1 MGACDETWSFSTIQY
16 NTTVK
21 QTRSSSV
28 CGISF
33 STIQYNTTVKRVF
46 QPHVWAVSFS
56 TIQYNTTVKPHMCG
70 FTGVNV
76 VALTRY
82 YRELVL
88 KS

>member
-1 MGACDETWSFSTIQY
+1 MGKPCFSTIQY

-21 QTRSSSV
+21 LWQLKLKSAK
-28 CGISF
+28 C
-33 STIQYNTTVKRVF
+33 
-46 QPHVWAVSFS
+46 FS

>member
-1 MGACDETWSFSTIQY
+1 MKLRFSTIQY

-21 QTRSSSV
+21 QQHIEENGHH
-28 CGISF
+28 CF
-33 STIQYNTTVKRVF
+33 STIQYNTTVKLSF
-46 QPHVWAVSFS
+46 NLDIALTSFS

>member
-1 MGACDETWSFSTIQY
+1 MSSFSTIQY

-21 QTRSSSV
+21 HNFVEIEPSP
-28 CGISF
+28 C
-33 STIQYNTTVKRVF
+33 
-46 QPHVWAVSFS
+46 FS

>member
-1 MGACDETWSFSTIQY
+1 MTSLESFSTIQY

-21 QTRSSSV
+21 QKRHLTASS
-28 CGISF
+28 
-33 STIQYNTTVKRVF
+33 
-46 QPHVWAVSFS
+46 HSFS

>member
-1 MGACDETWSFSTIQY
+1 M
-16 NTTVK
+16 
-21 QTRSSSV
+21 
-28 CGISF
+28 SF
-33 STIQYNTTVKRVF
+33 STIQYNTTVKRTALSTNDF
-46 QPHVWAVSFS
+46 EGFS